1 MSPVRRRL
9 SPTDRT
15 ILGLAVPAL
24 GTIAIDPV
32 LTMVDTAF
40 VARVGTQQLA
50 ALGVAAAILSF
61 AFFAFNFLAFATT
74 PLVARAL
81 ATGDTQKA
89 AGFVGSAVFLVG
101 VLGVVMTGL
110 VFGLSP
116 LLVGFMGAEGEVADL
131 AVSYL
136 RIRSFATMA
145 VLMVLTGHGAFRGHK
160 DTRTP
165 FKIAV
170 AINAVNLV
178 LDPIL
183 IFGLGWGL
191 QGAAW
196 GTVVGQWVGALWF
209 LVLVR
214 RKGMAIMPRRLKE
227 SLPAIITLGRNGA
240 LLTTRSAFLLFTFA
254 VAASTATRLG
264 AFEIAAHQ
272 LVYQVFMLAVMVADA
287 LEISGQALVG
297 EEAGQG
303 SEESVGALVR
313 RLLGWAVAVGALLLV
328 VVWLARPVFGVLT
341 DDPAVVALATSA
353 AAVAAV
359 ILPVGALV
367 FTSDGVFSGLLAFGT
382 MAMSTAAGALVAV
395 SLLWWSPLRNSLEGV
410 WWGIGV
416 FLAVRGLVFVVRY
429 RSAVAAALRA

>member
-1 MSPVRRRL
+1 MSRARTRL
-9 SPTDRT
+9 RPIDRT

-24 GTIAIDPV
+24 GTIAIDPL

-40 VARVGTQQLA
+40 VARVGTAELA
-50 ALGVAAAILSF
+50 ALGVDAAILSF

-81 ATGDTQKA
+81 GTGDTEKA
-89 AGFVGSAVFLVG
+89 GGFVGSAIFLVV
-101 VLGVVMTGL
+101 VLGAVMTGL
-110 VFGLSP
+110 VFALSP
-116 LLVGFMGAEGEVADL
+116 ALVGFMGAEGEVADL

-165 FKIAV
+165 FRIAL

-196 GTVVGQWVGALWF
+196 GTVIGQWVGAIWF
-209 LVLVR
+209 LILVR
-214 RKGMAIMPRRLKE
+214 QKGMAVMPRKLKE

-264 AFEIAAHQ
+264 ANQIAAHQ

-287 LEISGQALVG
+287 LEISAQALVG
-297 EEAGQG
+297 EEAGRG
-303 SEESVGALVR
+303 SAASVGDLVR
-313 RLLGWAVAVGALLLV
+313 RLLAWAAAVGAFLLV
-328 VVWLARPVFGVLT
+328 LVWLLRPVMGVLT
-341 DDPAVVALATSA
+341 DDQAVVSLALSA

-382 MAMSTAAGALVAV
+382 MAMSTAAGAVVAV
-395 SLLWWSPLRNSLEGV
+395 SLLWWSPLRFSLEGV

-416 FLAVRGLVFVVRY
+416 FLAVRGVVFLLRY
-429 RSAVAAALRA
+429 RSAVETALRS